1 MFILDGKPLSPDV
14 AFTDPQTG
22 VQYPANFLR
31 LSTPEERE
39 AIGIT
44 EVPDPQP
51 YDQRFYW
58 GYDADGNLI
67 PKDHS
72 QLVEQWTQ
80 QTRTTAG
87 TLITPTDWMVIRE
100 QDNGVAVDPEIK
112 GWRED
117 LRLAS
122 ELKISGIVT
131 TATTEELAAFV
142 ASPEYSS
149 WPPDPRLPAPV
160 PPEPVTPEPV
170 SGDVSDE
177 PQLAANLSDLE
188 GEQSDVP

>member
-1 MFILDGKPLSPDV
+1 MFILDGKSLSPDV

-100 QDNGVAVDPEIK
+100 QDNGVSVDPEIK

-142 ASPEYSS
+142 TSPEYSS